1 MVASPKRKEQTTSVE
16 KMMKERRFMK
26 SQFKK
31 MKERYAS
38 KEAQSKRRNRK
49 LKAALAHN
57 AELTRALAEAR
68 DTIARLSSPAVEN
81 NPNPNVMVNA
91 NANANANVQN
101 ITPTT
106 PSKASKASNESS
118 ASKEAELE
126 ATVAELREKLAATT
140 EAKKKLLDFNRRLR
154 SQISN
159 S

>member
-91 NANANANVQN
+91 NANANVQN